1 VSPRSDARAGEV
13 TLATVAILREERG
26 EVTTAESYGASDVR
40 RVWGRCASLVDDALG
55 GGWLG
60 SRSTGRVI
68 GVAYSGPAEGEP
80 ADPWVHEVHD
90 LEALV
95 RVSELLGFLT
105 GLSGDWH
112 DATDIVGPAYC
123 AEAA

>member
-1 VSPRSDARAGEV
+1 MTDRLPTVAVLTERGTIYDAEAYGSTDARR
-13 TLATVAILREERG
+13 T
-26 EVTTAESYGASDVR
+26 
-40 RVWGRCASLVDDALG
+40 WGRAASLIDDALG

-60 SRSTGRVI
+60 SRVTGRAV
-68 GVAYSGPAEGEP
+68 GVAYHGPAEGEGR
-80 ADPWVHEVHD
+80 WVEEVHD
-90 LEALV
+90 LEALAL
-95 RVSELLGFLT
+95 VSDLLGYLT

>member
-1 VSPRSDARAGEV
+1 MSPRDTL
-13 TLATVAILREERG
+13 TLATVAVLTERAC
-26 EVTTAESYGASDVR
+26 ETATAESYGASDSR

-60 SRSTGRVI
+60 SRQTGRVV
-68 GVAYSGPAEGEP
+68 GVAYSGPAEGECG
-80 ADPWVHEVHD
+80 APWVHETHD
-90 LEALV
+90 LEALA
-95 RVSELLGFLT
+95 RVSDLLGFLT

-112 DATDIVGPAYC
+112 DATDIVGPTYR